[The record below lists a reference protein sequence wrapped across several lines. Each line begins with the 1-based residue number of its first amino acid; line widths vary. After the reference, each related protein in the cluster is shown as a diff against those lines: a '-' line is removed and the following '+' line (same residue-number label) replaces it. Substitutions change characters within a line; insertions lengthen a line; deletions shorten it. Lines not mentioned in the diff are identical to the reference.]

1 MDDSKP
7 EGIKDLIILGALVGV
22 VMVVFIFAWELTS
35 STDTVLTPDQIEQQA
50 ISVTAAELYSDNG
63 SLVGKPVKME
73 GELIDTGSS
82 TIRVKGIDMSS
93 GYNLDDH
100 DVLVTGNFG
109 NVTAYEHDD
118 VYVYGIF
125 KGSTSYKTVMG
136 AERTVPSI
144 GNAWIETTGN
154 SFN

>member
-7 EGIKDLIILGALVGV
+7 EGIKDLIILSALSGV
-22 VMVVFIFAWELTS
+22 VIILIIAFVAYFSTS
-35 STDTVLTPDQIEQQA
+35 VVLTPDQIEQQA
-50 ISVTAAELYSDNG
+50 ISVTAEELYRDNG
-63 SLVGKPVKME
+63 SLVGKPVRME
-73 GELIDTGSS
+73 GELIDVGSS

-125 KGSTSYKTVMG
+125 KGSTSYKTIMG

-144 GNAWIETTGN
+144 SNAWIEATGN